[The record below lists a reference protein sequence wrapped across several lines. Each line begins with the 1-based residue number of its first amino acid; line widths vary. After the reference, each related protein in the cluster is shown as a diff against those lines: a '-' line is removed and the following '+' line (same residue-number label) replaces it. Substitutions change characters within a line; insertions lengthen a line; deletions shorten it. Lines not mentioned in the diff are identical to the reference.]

1 MRGRHVSHWQ
11 PSLAA
16 EVGGAVRE
24 AALTITGLVV
34 TWSLIGVLIGF
45 GFFLIFT
52 YRPDMFLLTHHG

>member
-1 MRGRHVSHWQ
+1 
-11 PSLAA
+11 LAA

-45 GFFLIFT
+45 GFFLIFA
-52 YRPDMFLLTHHG
+52 YRPDVFLLTHHG